1 MSSPTSTTEPTTD
14 PRKLPPKLP
23 IEIRRSRHN
32 PIIGK
37 GKCMIPKCKKQSEYI
52 LYFLIGP
59 DLNIKSLRGALCQTH
74 AEEEQEDYSR
84 FNRETRIEPIDAI
97 NQRTQFMIDKQM
109 NEAKKK

>member
-1 MSSPTSTTEPTTD
+1 MSSPTSTTEPTD
-14 PRKLPPKLP
+14 PPKLPPKLP

-52 LYFLIGP
+52 LYFLVGP

-97 NQRTQFMIDKQM
+97 NQRTQ
-109 NEAKKK
+109 EALNKK